1 MSWVCYVCVCVCVC
15 VHVCC
20 VCYVCVCVCVHV
32 RVRTCMF
39 VPPIGI
45 LCVSADELLRIFALR
60 WELMCV
66 GVGRQIYCKLTS
78 IAWKYTQEARS
89 SLRFA
94 I

>member
-1 MSWVCYVCVCVCVC
+1 MFT
-15 VHVCC
+15 
-20 VCYVCVCVCVHV
+20 VHV
-32 RVRTCMF
+32 RIHVYVTVESRIQTLCTLKNSYF
-39 VPPIGI
+39 VSTSLFKIV
-45 LCVSADELLRIFALR
+45 LKLR